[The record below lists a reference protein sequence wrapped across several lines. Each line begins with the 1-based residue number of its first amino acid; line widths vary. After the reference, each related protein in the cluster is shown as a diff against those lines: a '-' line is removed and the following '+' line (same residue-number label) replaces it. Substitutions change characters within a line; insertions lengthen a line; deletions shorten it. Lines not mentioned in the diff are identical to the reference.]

1 MVHYKKTIRRLIRE
15 KDRLIAICGKMRN
28 DCNFILIPN
37 EHVDAQMEAKKKIK
51 EAILLLGEAENILRN
66 RSV

>member
-15 KDRLIAICGKMRN
+15 KDRLITICGKIRN
-28 DCNFILIPN
+28 DCNFILTPN
-37 EHVDAQMEAKKKIK
+37 EHIEAQIEAKKKIK
-51 EAILLLGEAENILRN
+51 EAILLLSEAENILRN